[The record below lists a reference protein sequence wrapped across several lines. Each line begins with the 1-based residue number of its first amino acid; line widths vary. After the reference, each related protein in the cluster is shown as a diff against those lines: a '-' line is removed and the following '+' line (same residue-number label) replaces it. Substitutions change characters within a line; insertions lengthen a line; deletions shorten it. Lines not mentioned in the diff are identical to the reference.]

1 MNVNT
6 AVKAALNT
14 LVDIASHANDT
25 QPVTGLELAQRQKLS
40 VSRIE
45 LLLSALRAAGI
56 VKGTKGRNGG
66 YTLLQDPRMVTIKDV
81 VLAMNYIKKRK
92 VEACDI
98 ASELYQSLETY
109 MLSCMSNVSLSDA
122 IKDYIPRF
130 SEAKAAPG
138 RQASL
143 YKNAKGEKPVK
154 GEVQRVIKAPFKKVE
169 DIPLGPNSIFSF
181 GDYLHKAGQQQGA
194 A

>member
-1 MNVNT
+1 MNINT

-14 LVDIASHANDT
+14 LVDIASHSSSI

-40 VSRIE
+40 ISRIE

-66 YTLLQDPRMVTIKDV
+66 YTLLQDPRIVTIKDV

-98 ASELYQSLETY
+98 ASELYQSLEAY
-109 MLSCMSNVSLSDA
+109 MLSCMANVNLSDA
-122 IKDYIPRF
+122 IKEYVPRF
-130 SEAKAAPG
+130 SEVKFAPE
-138 RQASL
+138 RQTYSYPKL
-143 YKNAKGEKPVK
+143 KVDKPSR
-154 GEVQRVIKAPFKKVE
+154 GEVQRVIKTTFKKVE
-169 DIPLGPNSIFSF
+169 DVPLGPNSIFSF
-181 GDYLHKAGQQQGA
+181 GDYLHKAG
-194 A
+194 

>member
-14 LVDIASHANDT
+14 LVDIASHSNSI

-40 VSRIE
+40 LSRIE

-66 YTLLQDPRMVTIKDV
+66 YTLLQDPRMITIKDV

-98 ASELYQSLETY
+98 AHELYQSLEAY
-109 MLSCMSNVSLSDA
+109 MLSCMANVSLSDA
-122 IKDYIPRF
+122 IKDYVPRF
-130 SEAKAAPG
+130 SETKTLPVPHTFTYSEI
-138 RQASL
+138 RVDKQA
-143 YKNAKGEKPVK
+143 K
-154 GEVQRVIKAPFKKVE
+154 GEVQTVIKRPFKKVA
-169 DIPLGPNSIFSF
+169 DVPLGPNSIFSF
-181 GDYLHKAGQQQGA
+181 GDYLHKVG
-194 A
+194 

>member
-14 LVDIASHANDT
+14 LVDIASNSTSVH
-25 QPVTGLELAQRQKLS
+25 PVTGLELAQRQKLS
-40 VSRIE
+40 ISRIE
-45 LLLSALRAAGI
+45 LLISALRAAGI

-109 MLSCMSNVSLSDA
+109 MLGCMANVSLSDA
-122 IKDYIPRF
+122 IKDYVPRF
-130 SEAKAAPG
+130 SEAKTAPE
-138 RQASL
+138 RQPFAYSQL
-143 YKNAKGEKPVK
+143 KVGKAPK

-169 DIPLGPNSIFSF
+169 DVPLGPNSIFSF
-181 GDYLHKAGQQQGA
+181 GDYLHKAG
-194 A
+194 

>member
-14 LVDIASHANDT
+14 LVDIASHSSAV

-66 YTLLQDPRMVTIKDV
+66 YTLLQDPRMITVKDV

-98 ASELYQSLETY
+98 ASELYQSLEAY
-109 MLSCMSNVSLSDA
+109 MLGCMASVNLADA
-122 IKDYIPRF
+122 IKDYVPRF
-130 SEAKAAPG
+130 SEAKVAPE
-138 RQASL
+138 RQTFSYPEIQVKKL
-143 YKNAKGEKPVK
+143 SK
-154 GEVQRVIKAPFKKVE
+154 GEVQRVIKAPFRKVE
-169 DIPLGPNSIFSF
+169 DVPLGPNSIFSF
-181 GDYLHKAGQQQGA
+181 GDYLHKAG
-194 A
+194 

>member
-6 AVKAALNT
+6 AVRAALNT
-14 LVDIASHANDT
+14 LVDIASHSSSVH
-25 QPVTGLELAQRQKLS
+25 PVTGLELAQRQKLS
-40 VSRIE
+40 ISRIE

-92 VEACDI
+92 VEACDV

-109 MLSCMSNVSLSDA
+109 MLGCMANVSLSDA
-122 IKDYIPRF
+122 IKDYVPRF
-130 SEAKAAPG
+130 SEAKAAPE
-138 RQASL
+138 RQTISYAPAYSEI
-143 YKNAKGEKPVK
+143 KVNKPSK

-169 DIPLGPNSIFSF
+169 DVPLGPNSIFSF
-181 GDYLHKAGQQQGA
+181 GDYLHKSS
-194 A
+194 

>member
-6 AVKAALNT
+6 AVRAALNT
-14 LVDIASHANDT
+14 LVDIASHSDGI

-40 VSRIE
+40 LSRVE
-45 LLLSALRAAGI
+45 LLLSALRATGI

-98 ASELYQSLETY
+98 AGELYQSLEAY
-109 MLSCMSNVSLSDA
+109 MLSCMANVNLSDA
-122 IKDYIPRF
+122 IKDYVPRF
-130 SEAKAAPG
+130 SEVKTAPE
-138 RQASL
+138 RQPIVYSDFRVEKL
-143 YKNAKGEKPVK
+143 AKGEA
-154 GEVQRVIKAPFKKVE
+154 QRVIKTPFKKVE
-169 DIPLGPNSIFSF
+169 DVPLGPNSIFSF
-181 GDYLHKAGQQQGA
+181 GDYLHKAG
-194 A
+194 

>member
-14 LVDIASHANDT
+14 LVDIASNSTGVH
-25 QPVTGLELAQRQKLS
+25 PVTGLELAQRQKLS
-40 VSRIE
+40 ISRIE

-109 MLSCMSNVSLSDA
+109 MLGCMANVSLSDA
-122 IKDYIPRF
+122 IKDYVPRF
-130 SEAKAAPG
+130 SEAKAAPE
-138 RQASL
+138 RHTFSYVAP
-143 YKNAKGEKPVK
+143 KVDKPSR
-154 GEVQRVIKAPFKKVE
+154 GEVQRVIKTPFKKVE

-181 GDYLHKAGQQQGA
+181 GDYLHKVG
-194 A
+194 

>member
-14 LVDIASHANDT
+14 LVDIASHSSSVH
-25 QPVTGLELAQRQKLS
+25 PVTGLELAQRQKLS
-40 VSRIE
+40 ISRIE

-98 ASELYQSLETY
+98 ASELYQSLEAY
-109 MLSCMSNVSLSDA
+109 MLSCMANVSLSDT
-122 IKDYIPRF
+122 IRDYVPRF
-130 SEAKAAPG
+130 SEAKAAPE
-138 RQASL
+138 RQTFFIKEL
-143 YKNAKGEKPVK
+143 KGEKLAKGET
-154 GEVQRVIKAPFKKVE
+154 QRVIKVPFKKVE
-169 DIPLGPNSIFSF
+169 DVPLGPNSIFSF
-181 GDYLHKAGQQQGA
+181 GDYLHKAG
-194 A
+194 

>member
-6 AVKAALNT
+6 AVKAALNA
-14 LVDIASHANDT
+14 LVDIASNSNSI
-25 QPVTGLELAQRQKLS
+25 QPITGLELAQRQKLS
-40 VSRIE
+40 ISRIE

-81 VLAMNYIKKRK
+81 VLAMNIKKRK

-109 MLSCMSNVSLSDA
+109 MLSCMANMNLSDA
-122 IKDYIPRF
+122 IKDYVPRF
-130 SEAKAAPG
+130 SEVKTAPE
-138 RQASL
+138 RKTFSYPEL
-143 YKNAKGEKPVK
+143 KVHKPFKGEI
-154 GEVQRVIKAPFKKVE
+154 QRVIKAPFKKVE
-169 DIPLGPNSIFSF
+169 DVPLGPNSIFSF
-181 GDYLHKAGQQQGA
+181 GDYLHKAG
-194 A
+194 

>member
-14 LVDIASHANDT
+14 LVDIAALSSHA

-40 VSRIE
+40 ISRIE

-66 YTLLQDPRMVTIKDV
+66 YTLIQDPQIVTIKDV

-109 MLSCMSNVSLSDA
+109 MLSCMANVSLSDA
-122 IKDYIPRF
+122 IKDYVPRF
-130 SEAKAAPG
+130 SEAKSAPE
-138 RQASL
+138 RQTFSYVEL
-143 YKNAKGEKPVK
+143 KPQKPSK
-154 GEVQRVIKAPFKKVE
+154 GEVQRIIKTSFKRVE
-169 DIPLGPNSIFSF
+169 SVPLGPNSIFSF
-181 GDYLHKAGQQQGA
+181 GDYLQKAN
-194 A
+194 

>member
-14 LVDIASHANDT
+14 LVDIASHSNGI

-40 VSRIE
+40 VSRVE
-45 LLLSALRAAGI
+45 LVISALRAAGI

-98 ASELYQSLETY
+98 ASEFYQSLETY
-109 MLSCMSNVSLSDA
+109 MISCMANVSLPDA
-122 IKDYIPRF
+122 IKDYVPRF
-130 SEAKAAPG
+130 SEATTAPERKTFATVGIKAEKAP
-138 RQASL
+138 
-143 YKNAKGEKPVK
+143 K
-154 GEVQRVIKAPFKKVE
+154 GEVQRVIKTPFKKVE
-169 DIPLGPNSIFSF
+169 DVPLGPNSIFSF
-181 GDYLHKAGQQQGA
+181 GDYLHKAG
-194 A
+194 

>member
-1 MNVNT
+1 MNLNT

-14 LVDIASHANDT
+14 LVDIASHASSIH
-25 QPVTGLELAQRQKLS
+25 PVTGLELAQRQKLS
-40 VSRIE
+40 ISRIE

-98 ASELYQSLETY
+98 ASELYQSLEAY
-109 MLSCMSNVSLSDA
+109 MMSCMEKVSLSDA
-122 IKDYIPRF
+122 IKEYVPRF
-130 SEAKAAPG
+130 SEAKSAPE
-138 RQASL
+138 RQAYPYPELKVVKPSR
-143 YKNAKGEKPVK
+143 GEA
-154 GEVQRVIKAPFKKVE
+154 QRVIKTTFKKVE
-169 DIPLGPNSIFSF
+169 DVPLGPNSIFSF
-181 GDYLHKAGQQQGA
+181 GDYLHKAS
-194 A
+194 

>member
-14 LVDIASHANDT
+14 LVDIASHTNSI
-25 QPVTGLELAQRQKLS
+25 QPVTGLELAQRQNLS
-40 VSRIE
+40 ISRIE

-56 VKGTKGRNGG
+56 VKGTKGRRGG

-109 MLSCMSNVSLSDA
+109 MLSCMANVSLSDA
-122 IKDYIPRF
+122 IKDYVPRF
-130 SEAKAAPG
+130 SEAKVAPE
-138 RQASL
+138 RQSHTYSEPKA
-143 YKNAKGEKPVK
+143 NKPSK
-154 GEVQRVIKAPFKKVE
+154 GEVQRVIKSPFRKAEEVA
-169 DIPLGPNSIFSF
+169 LGPNSIFSF
-181 GDYLHKAGQQQGA
+181 GDYLHKSDQQMNP
-194 A
+194 

>member
-1 MNVNT
+1 MNINT

-14 LVDIASHANDT
+14 LVDIASHPSSV
-25 QPVTGLELAQRQKLS
+25 QPVTGLELAQRQNLS
-40 VSRIE
+40 ISRIE

-56 VKGTKGRNGG
+56 VKGTKGRRGG
-66 YTLLQDPRMVTIKDV
+66 YTLLQDPRIVTIKDV

-109 MLSCMSNVSLSDA
+109 MLGCMANVSLSDA
-122 IKDYIPRF
+122 IKDYVPRLN
-130 SEAKAAPG
+130 EAKSASESQACAYPELQAVAP
-138 RQASL
+138 S
-143 YKNAKGEKPVK
+143 K

-169 DIPLGPNSIFSF
+169 ELPLGPNSIFSF
-181 GDYLHKAGQQQGA
+181 GDYLHRVN
-194 A
+194 

>member
-14 LVDIASHANDT
+14 LVDIASNSNSV
-25 QPVTGLELAQRQKLS
+25 QPITGLELAKRQKLS
-40 VSRIE
+40 ISRIE

-56 VKGTKGRNGG
+56 VKGTKGRYGG

-109 MLSCMSNVSLSDA
+109 MLSCMANMNLSDA
-122 IKDYIPRF
+122 IKDYVPRF
-130 SEAKAAPG
+130 SEVKTAPE
-138 RQASL
+138 RKTFSYPEL
-143 YKNAKGEKPVK
+143 KVHKPFKGEI
-154 GEVQRVIKAPFKKVE
+154 QRVIKAPFKKVE
-169 DIPLGPNSIFSF
+169 DVPLGPNSIFSF
-181 GDYLHKAGQQQGA
+181 GDYLHKAG
-194 A
+194 

>member
-14 LVDIASHANDT
+14 LVDIASHTNNI
-25 QPVTGLELAQRQKLS
+25 QPVTGLELAQRQNLS
-40 VSRIE
+40 ISRIE

-56 VKGTKGRNGG
+56 VKGTKGRRGG

-109 MLSCMSNVSLSDA
+109 MLGCMANVRLSDA
-122 IKDYIPRF
+122 IKDYVPRF
-130 SEAKAAPG
+130 SDAKEAPERQPHSYSELKANKPP
-138 RQASL
+138 
-143 YKNAKGEKPVK
+143 KGEI
-154 GEVQRVIKAPFKKVE
+154 QRVIKSPFRKVE
-169 DIPLGPNSIFSF
+169 EVVLGPNSIFSF
-181 GDYLHKAGQQQGA
+181 GDYLHKAD
-194 A
+194 

>member
-1 MNVNT
+1 MNINT

-14 LVDIASHANDT
+14 LVDIASHSSGA
-25 QPVTGLELAQRQKLS
+25 QPVTGLELAQRQNLS
-40 VSRIE
+40 ISRIE

-56 VKGTKGRNGG
+56 VKGTKGRRGG

-109 MLSCMSNVSLSDA
+109 MLGCMANVSLSDA
-122 IKDYIPRF
+122 IKDYVPRF
-130 SEAKAAPG
+130 SEAKSAPE
-138 RQASL
+138 RQTYSYPELKAVGPS
-143 YKNAKGEKPVK
+143 K
-154 GEVQRVIKAPFKKVE
+154 GEVQRVIKVPFKKVE
-169 DIPLGPNSIFSF
+169 ELPLGPNSIFSF
-181 GDYLHKAGQQQGA
+181 GDYLHKAG
-194 A
+194 

>member
-6 AVKAALNT
+6 AVRAALNT
-14 LVDIASHANDT
+14 LVDIASHSDGI

-109 MLSCMSNVSLSDA
+109 MLGCMANVSLSDA
-122 IKDYIPRF
+122 IKDYVPRF
-130 SEAKAAPG
+130 SEVKTVSE
-138 RQASL
+138 RQTFNYSEIRINKLA
-143 YKNAKGEKPVK
+143 K
-154 GEVQRVIKAPFKKVE
+154 GEVQRVIKTPFKKVE
-169 DIPLGPNSIFSF
+169 DVPLGPNSIFSF
-181 GDYLHKAGQQQGA
+181 GDYLHKSG
-194 A
+194 

>member
-1 MNVNT
+1 MNINT
-6 AVKAALNT
+6 AVKAALNA
-14 LVDIASHANDT
+14 LVDIASHSSSI

-40 VSRIE
+40 ISRIE

-66 YTLLQDPRMVTIKDV
+66 YTLLQDPRIVTIKDV

-109 MLSCMSNVSLSDA
+109 MLTCMANVNLSDA
-122 IKDYIPRF
+122 IKEYVPRF
-130 SEAKAAPG
+130 SEVKFAPERQTYSYPKLKAD
-138 RQASL
+138 
-143 YKNAKGEKPVK
+143 KPSR
-154 GEVQRVIKAPFKKVE
+154 GEVQRVIKTTFKKVE
-169 DIPLGPNSIFSF
+169 DVPLGPNSIFSF
-181 GDYLHKAGQQQGA
+181 GDYLHKAV
-194 A
+194 

>member
-1 MNVNT
+1 MNINT
-6 AVKAALNT
+6 AVKAALNA
-14 LVDIASHANDT
+14 LVDIASHSSSI

-40 VSRIE
+40 ISRIE

-66 YTLLQDPRMVTIKDV
+66 YTLLQDPRIVTIKDV

-109 MLSCMSNVSLSDA
+109 MLTCMANVNLSDA
-122 IKDYIPRF
+122 IKEYVPRF
-130 SEAKAAPG
+130 SEVKFAPE
-138 RQASL
+138 RQTYSYPKL
-143 YKNAKGEKPVK
+143 KVDKPSR
-154 GEVQRVIKAPFKKVE
+154 GEVQRVIKTTFKKVE
-169 DIPLGPNSIFSF
+169 DVPLGPNSIFSF
-181 GDYLHKAGQQQGA
+181 GDYLHKAV
-194 A
+194 

>member
-14 LVDIASHANDT
+14 LVDIASHSNGA

-98 ASELYQSLETY
+98 ASELYQSLEAY
-109 MLSCMSNVSLSDA
+109 MLSCMANVSLSDA
-122 IKDYIPRF
+122 IKDYVPRF
-130 SEAKAAPG
+130 SEAKTAPE
-138 RQASL
+138 RQAFVYTESRV
-143 YKNAKGEKPVK
+143 EKPSK

-169 DIPLGPNSIFSF
+169 DVPLGPNSIFSF
-181 GDYLHKAGQQQGA
+181 GDYLHKAGQQQGS
-194 A
+194 